1 MLNLQTFHVLAA
13 DVDDIAHIGFKRGG
27 SAFVRE
33 RFDFTECGAERRA
46 GEVCAVS
53 GGTGLPNVCFG
64 GHDTEERLYGTIE
77 AFERLPF
84 ILFVPAV
91 EKTPLSIEHDALDGG

>member
-13 DVDDIAHIGFKRGG
+13 DVDDIAHIGFEGGG

-33 RFDFTECGAERRA
+33 RFDFTECGAKRRA

-64 GHDTEERLYGTIE
+64 RHDTEERLYGTIE

-91 EKTPLSIEHDALDGG
+91 EEAPLSIEHDALDGG

>member
-1 MLNLQTFHVLAA
+1 MLNFETFHVLAA
-13 DVDDIAHIGFKRGG
+13 NVDDIAHIGFKRGG
-27 SAFVRE
+27 SAFVGE
-33 RFDFTECGAERRA
+33 RFDFAECGAKRRA

-53 GGTGLPNVCFG
+53 GGTGLPNVRFG
-64 GHDTEERLYGTIE
+64 GHDAEERLYGTIE

-91 EKTPLSIEHDALDGG
+91 EEPPLSIEHDALDGG